1 MVVESLLGGIFGGLL
16 RIAPEFMKLWDRK
29 AEREHEYRMAG
40 LEMQIAEKK
49 LEFGMRQTEAAVG
62 VATLDAIGEA
72 LKGQAEMAKAGG
84 KIVAGIS
91 ALVRPVVTY
100 WFMLLYSLHKTAL
113 MLVAY
118 EQSGNWRDVFVTTWT
133 DQDWAIF
140 SMILGFWFIGRVWER
155 VNAQRGS

>member
-29 AEREHEYRMAG
+29 AEREHEFRMAG
-40 LEMQIAEKK
+40 LEMQIVEKK
-49 LEFGMRQTEAAVG
+49 LDFGMRQTEAAVG

-72 LKGQAEMAKAGG
+72 LKGQSEMAKAGG
-84 KIVAGIS
+84 QLVAAIS
-91 ALVRPVVTY
+91 ALVRPLVTY
-100 WFMLLYSLHKTAL
+100 WFTALYSLHKIAL
-113 MLVAY
+113 MFVAY
-118 EQSGNWRDVFVTTWT
+118 EQNGDWKQVFITTWT

-155 VNAQRGS
+155 ANARGS